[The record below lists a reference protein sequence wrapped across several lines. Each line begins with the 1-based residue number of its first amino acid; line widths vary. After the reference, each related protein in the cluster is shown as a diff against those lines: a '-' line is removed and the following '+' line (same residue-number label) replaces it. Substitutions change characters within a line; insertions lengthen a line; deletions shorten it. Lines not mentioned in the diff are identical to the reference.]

1 MRTVPWSE
9 GVESR
14 LWRWEEGVGQED
26 MEMVGVDNSFRTFGC
41 GGLNTDEAA
50 GTGCRTVEGGG
61 FVVFKDGSHLVKPSW
76 SLFSYLSDAVFPSTL
91 NYSRAGIS
99 ILFTVVYCCA
109 FLWCLTHLLNKLSLI
124 QRALRP

>member
-26 MEMVGVDNSFRTFGC
+26 MEMVGVDDSFRTFGC

-50 GTGCRTVEGGG
+50 GTGRRTVEGGG
-61 FVVFKDGSHLVKPSW
+61 FVVFKDGSHPGQTILVP
-76 SLFSYLSDAVFPSTL
+76 VFL
-91 NYSRAGIS
+91 LIRR
-99 ILFTVVYCCA
+99 
-109 FLWCLTHLLNKLSLI
+109 CLPK
-124 QRALRP
+124 